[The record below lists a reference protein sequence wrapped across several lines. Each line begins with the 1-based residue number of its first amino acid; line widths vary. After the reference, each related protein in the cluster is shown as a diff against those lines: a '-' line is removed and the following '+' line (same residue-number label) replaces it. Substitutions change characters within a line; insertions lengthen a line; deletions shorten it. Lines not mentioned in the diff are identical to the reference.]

1 VWPTNL
7 GRRSRG
13 SKQGIEAGDRTSFDA
28 SLVISLKPRMQ
39 FRQAGMAV
47 AAILTLQLWGAPQV
61 RSDLTPD
68 LVEAAQAGDAAR
80 AYALIERG
88 APVNGRYELDTPLTA
103 AVRNNRTTVVQMLMK
118 HGADVNATYATSS
131 QLKGHPSSG
140 KKVWEQCSI
149 CHENEELGPRMKGLM
164 SRRMARNE
172 APSYEALLHQL
183 NEGGKTRIRPWGV
196 MPAFK
201 GILNEQEKADVL
213 SYLIL
218 GDDPRVGHTAAEL
231 AEYSCVEPIVQLVG
245 QSHSQFRDP
254 VRREAP
260 RSYPEVQQVFFDIQR
275 YLCQAQRHFNNRTAA
290 QRAEIARQSVTF
302 LIDRWNR
309 SDRENW
315 TPSPYDESLDNI
327 RLVAGLAANQADT
340 KRADAMLTELQ
351 LDLASKEQD
360 CRDGGAGM
368 GRVIP
373 VSVHTVNQK
382 DVSGW
387 QVLYKPKLLE
397 FWGPAQFEPFPML
410 SSPSKWKLA
419 PGRYLLIAR
428 KSGVE
433 SPPQPMTLTIGGKIE
448 TFECQIPVR

>member
-1 VWPTNL
+1 
-7 GRRSRG
+7 
-13 SKQGIEAGDRTSFDA
+13 
-28 SLVISLKPRMQ
+28 M
-39 FRQAGMAV
+39 
-47 AAILTLQLWGAPQV
+47 
-61 RSDLTPD
+61 
-68 LVEAAQAGDAAR
+68 
-80 AYALIERG
+80 
-88 APVNGRYELDTPLTA
+88 
-103 AVRNNRTTVVQMLMK
+103 
-118 HGADVNATYATSS
+118 
-131 QLKGHPSSG
+131 
-140 KKVWEQCSI
+140 
-149 CHENEELGPRMKGLM
+149 CHENEELGPRMKGMM

-218 GDDPRVGHTAAEL
+218 GDGQRFGHTAAEL

-327 RLVAGLAANQADT
+327 RLVAGRGANQGDL
-340 KRADAMLTELQ
+340 KRERASLTQVHKMDSQQEREEWAAGC
-351 LDLASKEQD
+351 AS
-360 CRDGGAGM
+360 
-368 GRVIP
+368 GR
-373 VSVHTVNQK
+373 
-382 DVSGW
+382 
-387 QVLYKPKLLE
+387 
-397 FWGPAQFEPFPML
+397 
-410 SSPSKWKLA
+410 
-419 PGRYLLIAR
+419 
-428 KSGVE
+428 
-433 SPPQPMTLTIGGKIE
+433 
-448 TFECQIPVR
+448 